1 VKKPVGKGGRKEPS
15 SDASA
20 SDDHEIWWQAAATV
34 EPLKRGKPRVHPA
47 SSGAVTETPA
57 PPAKPFSKPDTRL
70 AAKAPSAGNTAAA
83 HSASAPRTKT
93 TPIAPP
99 ELALFDRKSIRK
111 IRGGRAEIE
120 ARVDLHGM
128 RQDEAHG
135 ALRAFLRRCHS
146 RGLRFV
152 LVITGKGKTASAT
165 DSVSTEGSD
174 RGVLKR
180 NVPRW
185 LEEPDVR
192 SIVVSYT
199 TAAIRHGGEGALYV
213 HLRSKDRT

>member
-1 VKKPVGKGGRKEPS
+1 
-15 SDASA
+15 
-20 SDDHEIWWQAAATV
+20 
-34 EPLKRGKPRVHPA
+34 
-47 SSGAVTETPA
+47 
-57 PPAKPFSKPDTRL
+57 
-70 AAKAPSAGNTAAA
+70 
-83 HSASAPRTKT
+83 
-93 TPIAPP
+93 
-99 ELALFDRKSIRK
+99 
-111 IRGGRAEIE
+111 
-120 ARVDLHGM
+120 M

-135 ALRAFLRRCHS
+135 ALRAFLSRCHS

-165 DSVSTEGSD
+165 DGISPEARD

>member
-1 VKKPVGKGGRKEPS
+1 MKKPVGKGGRKEPV
-15 SDASA
+15 

-34 EPLKRGKPRVHPA
+34 EPLKRGKPRVHP
-47 SSGAVTETPA
+47 SSTNDMPETPA
-57 PPAKPFSKPDTRL
+57 TPKSPSKPDARS
-70 AAKAPSAGNTAAA
+70 ASKASSAGSTAAA
-83 HSASAPRTKT
+83 QSAPASRTKT
-93 TPIAPP
+93 TPNAPP
-99 ELALFDRKSIRK
+99 ELATFDRKNIRK

-120 ARVDLHGM
+120 GRVDLHGM

-135 ALRAFLRRCHS
+135 VLRAFLSRCHS

-152 LVITGKGKTASAT
+152 LVITGKGKTASAP
-165 DSVSTEGSD
+165 DGISPEARD

>member
-1 VKKPVGKGGRKEPS
+1 MKKPVGKGGRKEPV
-15 SDASA
+15 

-47 SSGAVTETPA
+47 STGAMPETPV
-57 PPAKPFSKPDTRL
+57 PTPKVLSKPDTRMPS
-70 AAKAPSAGNTAAA
+70 KASSAGSTAAA
-83 HSASAPRTKT
+83 QSAPASRTKT
-93 TPIAPP
+93 TPNAPP
-99 ELALFDRKSIRK
+99 ELATFDRKNIRK

-135 ALRAFLRRCHS
+135 ALRAFLGRCHS

-152 LVITGKGKTASAT
+152 LVITGKGKTASGT
-165 DSVSTEGSD
+165 DGISPEARD